1 MRRTTLLNALPIVAS
16 ALGRK
21 YGVEVEIGGRDALTN
36 GKTIILPALPVGD
49 QKAALL
55 AYGYLDHEAG
65 HVRLTDFTAV
75 QPDLTA
81 ASPLKHQLWNIF
93 EDIRIEQAMGQ
104 MFPGCRINLERLTR
118 QLVADGVFE
127 VPIEGESVKVLQ
139 SYLLYTLRSSVL
151 GQQALTPM
159 ALICEDLLSRL
170 FSLELRVRL
179 SMILGKVRGLRSTP
193 DALRLADEVI
203 ELLGQESQAPEPSG
217 MSDQG
222 QDSSNNE
229 ERAPYSGSSAAE
241 LGPPDTGKGH
251 EENSASGRESSGAEA
266 IEDQPKGS
274 QADQEESP
282 NDTPPSGLPEE
293 TTENDELEISS
304 SVNGNFG
311 GPNQD
316 ANHACAV
323 WDEMTSAGGLV
334 SRIATDKG
342 ALRQILTTDPSKFA
356 PDFGSLLSQQL
367 QESCAKSNDYHSK
380 NVRVA
385 LAEPP
390 PEGTPAQG
398 QALVAEVKI
407 QTRALL
413 TRLEA
418 LVQACRQERSRL
430 SLCGKQIDTR
440 ELHRLAVSDLQVFS
454 TLQRRQTV
462 NTAVQIVLDA
472 SSSMKHSRIEV
483 ARRSALAAALA
494 LQSIPGT
501 TVNCVAFGKK
511 HHVTVLTCFGERVER
526 TAPRYAA
533 IEAEGSTPLAEA
545 LWWCATALLFRQEE
559 RKIMLVITDG
569 EPNDRNT
576 ARDVIQRYLNS
587 GIEAIGLGIELPMIE
602 DLFPTSQIIHSV
614 QQLPNALFRLLEQ
627 ALTRHSAL
635 RTA

>member
-21 YGVEVEIGGRDALTN
+21 YGVAVEIGGRDAMTN
-36 GKTIILPALPVGD
+36 GQRIILPALPLDD

-93 EDIRIEQAMGQ
+93 EDIRVEHAMGQ
-104 MFPGCRINLERLTR
+104 MFPGCRINLEQLTR
-118 QLVADGVFE
+118 QLVADGIFE
-127 VPIEGESVKVLQ
+127 VSSEAEPVKVLQ

-179 SMILGKVRGLRSTP
+179 SMILGKVGGLRSTR

-203 ELLGQESQAPEPSG
+203 DLLEQELQDPEHTG
-217 MSDQG
+217 MGDQT
-222 QDSSNNE
+222 QDSSSNE
-229 ERAPYSGSSAAE
+229 ERAPCSGSSAE
-241 LGPPDTGKGH
+241 LGPPDTGSGQG
-251 EENSASGRESSGAEA
+251 ENSSSGRESSGAQG
-266 IEDQPKGS
+266 IENQPKGS
-274 QADQEESP
+274 RADQEESP
-282 NDTPPSGLPEE
+282 NDTPRSASPEE
-293 TTENDELEISS
+293 TTENDELETSS
-304 SVNGNFG
+304 GLNGNFG

-316 ANHACAV
+316 ANDARAIR
-323 WDEMTSAGGLV
+323 DEMTGAGGLV

-356 PDFGSLLSQQL
+356 PDFGSVLSQQL
-367 QESCAKSNDYHSK
+367 QESCAKSNDCHSK

-385 LAEPP
+385 LVEPP

-398 QALVAEVKI
+398 QALITEVKN

-413 TRLEA
+413 TRVEA
-418 LVQACRQERSRL
+418 LVQAFRQERSRL
-430 SLCGKQIDTR
+430 SLCGKHIDTR

-454 TLQRRQTV
+454 TLRRRQTV

-472 SSSMKHSRIEV
+472 SSSMRDSRIEV

-511 HHVTVLTCFGERVER
+511 HHVTVLTCFGERVEP
-526 TAPRYAA
+526 TASRYAA

-559 RKIMLVITDG
+559 RKILLVITDG
-569 EPNDRNT
+569 EPNDRNA

-587 GIEAIGLGIELPMIE
+587 GIEAIGLGIELPLIE
-602 DLFPTSQIIHSV
+602 DLFPASQIIHSV
-614 QQLPNALFRLLEQ
+614 QQLPKALFGLLEQ
-627 ALTRHSAL
+627 ALTRHNAR

>member
-1 MRRTTLLNALPIVAS
+1 MQRTTLLNALPIVAS
-16 ALGRK
+16 VLGRK
-21 YGVEVEIGGRDALTN
+21 YGVAVEIGGRDALTN
-36 GKTIILPALPVGD
+36 GQRIILPALPVDD

-104 MFPGCRINLERLTR
+104 MFPGCRINLDRLTR

-127 VPIEGESVKVLQ
+127 VPSEAEPVKVLQ
-139 SYLLYTLRSSVL
+139 SCLLYTLRSSVL
-151 GQQALTPM
+151 GQQALTPL

-179 SMILGKVRGLRSTP
+179 SMILGKVRGLRSTR

-203 ELLGQESQAPEPSG
+203 ELLEQELQAPEPSG
-217 MSDQG
+217 MGEQS

-229 ERAPYSGSSAAE
+229 ERAPCSGLKAE
-241 LGPPDTGKGH
+241 LGPTDIGRGH
-251 EENSASGRESSGAEA
+251 EESWSSGRESSGAQGL
-266 IEDQPKGS
+266 EDQPKGS
-274 QADQEESP
+274 QAEQEQSP
-282 NDTPPSGLPEE
+282 NDTPRSGSPEE
-293 TTENDELEISS
+293 TTENDELEPS
-304 SVNGNFG
+304 SVKGNFG
-311 GPNQD
+311 GPIQD
-316 ANHACAV
+316 ANRASAV
-323 WDEMTSAGGLV
+323 QDEMTGSGGLV
-334 SRIATDKG
+334 KSIATDQG
-342 ALRQILTTDPSKFA
+342 ALRQILTTGSSKFS
-356 PDFGSLLSQQL
+356 PDFGSVLSQQL
-367 QESCAKSNDYHSK
+367 QQSCGKSNDYHSK

-385 LAEPP
+385 LVEPP
-390 PEGTPAQG
+390 PEGTSAQG
-398 QALVAEVKI
+398 QALIAEVKI

-418 LVQACRQERSRL
+418 LVQAFRQERSRL

-454 TLQRRQTV
+454 TLRRRQTV

-472 SSSMKHSRIEV
+472 SSSMKDSRIEV

-501 TVNCVAFGKK
+501 AVNCVAFGKK
-511 HHVTVLTCFGERVER
+511 HHVTVLTCFGERVEP

-545 LWWCATALLFRQEE
+545 LWWYATALLFRQEE
-559 RKIMLVITDG
+559 RKILLVITDG
-569 EPNDRNT
+569 EPNDRNS

-587 GIEAIGLGIELPMIE
+587 GIEAIGLGIELPLIE
-602 DLFPTSQIIHSV
+602 GLFPTSEIINSV

>member
-21 YGVEVEIGGRDALTN
+21 YGVAIEIGGRDAMTN
-36 GKTIILPALPVGD
+36 GRRIILPALPVDD
-49 QKAALL
+49 QRAALL

-65 HVRLTDFTAV
+65 HVRLTDFTDV

-81 ASPLKHQLWNIF
+81 ALPLKHQLWSIF
-93 EDIRIEQAMGQ
+93 EDIRIEQAMGR
-104 MFPGCRINLERLTR
+104 MFPGCRINLDRLTR
-118 QLVADGVFE
+118 QLVADGIFV
-127 VPIEGESVKVLQ
+127 VPSEAEPVKVLQ
-139 SYLLYTLRSSVL
+139 SYLLYTLRSGVL

-159 ALICEDLLSRL
+159 ALICEDCLSRL

-179 SMILGKVRGLRSTP
+179 SMILGKVRGLRSTR

-203 ELLGQESQAPEPSG
+203 ELLEQELQDAEHAGMGDQA
-217 MSDQG
+217 
-222 QDSSNNE
+222 QDSSSNE
-229 ERAPYSGSSAAE
+229 ERARCSSSSAAD
-241 LGPPDTGKGH
+241 LGPPDTGRGQ
-251 EENSASGRESSGAEA
+251 EENSSSGRESSGVPG
-266 IEDQPKGS
+266 IEDQRKI
-274 QADQEESP
+274 QADLEEST
-282 NDTPPSGLPEE
+282 NDTPRKSSLEE
-293 TTENDELEISS
+293 TSENNQLKTSS
-304 SVNGNFG
+304 NVNGNFG
-311 GPNQD
+311 GPDHDDNP
-316 ANHACAV
+316 ASAV
-323 WDEMTSAGGLV
+323 RDEMTGARGRV

-367 QESCAKSNDYHSK
+367 QESCARSNDYHSN

-385 LAEPP
+385 LVEPP

-398 QALVAEVKI
+398 QALIAEVRI

-418 LVQACRQERSRL
+418 LVQAFRQERSRL
-430 SLCGKQIDTR
+430 SQCGKQIDTR

-454 TLQRRQTV
+454 TLRRRQKV

-472 SSSMKHSRIEV
+472 SSSMKDSRIEV

>member
-1 MRRTTLLNALPIVAS
+1 MRRTTLLDALPIVAS

-21 YGVEVEIGGRDALTN
+21 YGVAVEIGGRDALTN
-36 GKTIILPALPVGD
+36 GKKIILPALPVDD
-49 QKAALL
+49 QEAALL

-93 EDIRIEQAMGQ
+93 EDIRTEKVMGQ
-104 MFPGCRINLERLTR
+104 IYPGCRINLERLTR

-127 VPIEGESVKVLQ
+127 VPSEAEPVKVLQ

-151 GQQALTPM
+151 GQRALTPM
-159 ALICEDLLSRL
+159 ALISEDLLSRL

-179 SMILGKVRGLRSTP
+179 SMILGKVRGLRSTR
-193 DALRLADEVI
+193 DALILADEVI
-203 ELLGQESQAPEPSG
+203 QLLEQEAQAPEHSG
-217 MSDQG
+217 MGGQS

-229 ERAPYSGSSAAE
+229 ERGPRSGSSGE
-241 LGPPDTGKGH
+241 LEPTDAGKGH
-251 EENSASGRESSGAEA
+251 EENSSSGGESSGARGM
-266 IEDQPKGS
+266 EDQPKGS
-274 QADQEESP
+274 QADQEEPP
-282 NDTPPSGLPEE
+282 NDTPRSGSPEE
-293 TTENDELEISS
+293 TTENDELQTSS
-304 SVNGNFG
+304 FNGNFG

-316 ANHACAV
+316 AKHASAV
-323 WDEMTSAGGLV
+323 RDQMTGAGGLV
-334 SRIATDKG
+334 SRTATDQG
-342 ALRQILTTDPSKFA
+342 ALRQILIADPSKIS
-356 PDFGSLLSQQL
+356 PDFGSVLSQQL
-367 QESCAKSNDYHSK
+367 RESCAKSSDYHSK

-385 LAEPP
+385 LVEPP
-390 PEGTPAQG
+390 SEGTPAQG
-398 QALVAEVKI
+398 QALIAEVKI

-418 LVQACRQERSRL
+418 LVQAFRQERSRL

-454 TLQRRQTV
+454 TLRRRQMV

-472 SSSMKHSRIEV
+472 SSSMKDSRIEV

-526 TAPRYAA
+526 TASRYAA

-559 RKIMLVITDG
+559 RKVLLVITDG
-569 EPNDRNT
+569 EPNDRNA

-587 GIEAIGLGIELPMIE
+587 GIEAIGLGIELPLIE

-614 QQLPNALFRLLEQ
+614 HQLPKAVFRLLEQ